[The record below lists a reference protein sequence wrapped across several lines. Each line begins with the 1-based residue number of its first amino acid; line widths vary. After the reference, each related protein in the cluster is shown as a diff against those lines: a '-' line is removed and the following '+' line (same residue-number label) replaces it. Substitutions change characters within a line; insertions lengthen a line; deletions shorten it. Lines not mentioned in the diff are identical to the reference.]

1 MLWPHF
7 PQIGKKLQTQVAVP
21 CWRRTGNAQ
30 LWSTNERVWLW
41 QEEKPSSVKKK
52 KKSGDVD
59 AIQVVNFVVF
69 GKEVLTLAN
78 LQDFKRCIVFFKHC
92 LLRSGEILLH
102 YIVTNRGR
110 PHFVHACGHL
120 CKMQGFHYGALE

>member
-1 MLWPHF
+1 MRSSG
-7 PQIGKKLQTQVAVP
+7 PQMSECGFGKKKNLAV
-21 CWRRTGNAQ
+21 
-30 LWSTNERVWLW
+30 S
-41 QEEKPSSVKKK
+41 KKK